1 MPIDRFLQI
10 PEEQLQPEEAG
21 LLTKAREAALSAYA
35 PYSKFSVGAALLLE
49 NGEVITASNQE
60 NAAFPSGLCAERVA
74 LFYAGSRFPGVALK
88 SIAVAVLS
96 DKKEK
101 DRVYA
106 PCGACRQVMA
116 ETENRQNQ
124 PFKIIFEGPGNLITY
139 CNGIEPLL
147 PFSFKLS
154 TE

>member
-1 MPIDRFLQI
+1 MPADTFSQI
-10 PEEQLQPEEAG
+10 PEEQLQPEDAM
-21 LLTKAREAALSAYA
+21 LLYKAREAALSAYA
-35 PYSKFSVGAALLLE
+35 PYSKFRVGAALILE

-74 LFYAGSRFPGVALK
+74 LFYAGSRFPEVAVK
-88 SIAVAVLS
+88 SLAIAVVS
-96 DKKEK
+96 EKKQH

-124 PFKIIFEGPGNLITY
+124 PFKIMFEGPRNNITF

-147 PFSFKLS
+147 PFTFKLS